1 MAMINY
7 KKVKS
12 ALESSRENIPFN
24 NSVADN
30 FFELELAKAL

>member
-1 MAMINY
+1 MINY

-12 ALESSRENIPFN
+12 DLESSSKNIPFKKCI
-24 NSVADN
+24 ADK